1 MAEMYP
7 RSTFYGVDISLVFP
21 TQIKPKNCEF
31 SLHNLAEPL
40 PFPDNYFGFIHQR
53 LLVMGHLRDDWP
65 KILNEFMRVT
75 KPGGWIELTECTMPD
90 LANPGPKMDIIMNA
104 GN

>member
-7 RSTFYGVDISLVFP
+7 RSKFYGVDISLVFP

-40 PFPDNYFGFIHQR
+40 SFPDNYFGFIHQR
-53 LLVMGHLRDDWP
+53 LLVMGHLKDDWP
-65 KILNEFMRVT
+65 RILNEFMRVT